1 VSEIDAAVASG
12 RYTSP
17 WKYRKDEKNN
27 SRPRTACVPM
37 LCQRN
42 SASPLRGR
50 NNAIMKT
57 KAKT

>member
-1 VSEIDAAVASG
+1 M
-12 RYTSP
+12 P
-17 WKYRKDEKNN
+17 WKYRKDEKN
-27 SRPRTACVPM
+27 SSSPRTTWLPT

-50 NNAIMKT
+50 NSAIMKT